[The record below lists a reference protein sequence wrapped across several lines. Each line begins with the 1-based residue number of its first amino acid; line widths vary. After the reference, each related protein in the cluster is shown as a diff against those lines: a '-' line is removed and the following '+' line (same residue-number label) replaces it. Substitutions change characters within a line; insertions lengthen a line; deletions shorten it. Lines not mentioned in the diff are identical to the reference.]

1 MPGFNIKVSCFIHIY
16 GLKFKISLIYNYFI
30 WTRSWIMLN
39 LNHMHSHLA
48 LGCYMYHND
57 NLWSPLFVEQ
67 DIKKRYIDW
76 DLYFR
81 IRVLLHRAQ
90 KDFEDVCDL
99 RTGVSQCRPS
109 YINMPW
115 TDLIMACVDFKI
127 SGIDFTEPDSK
138 VINMDNFNHIS

>member
-1 MPGFNIKVSCFIHIY
+1 MNCMCIKQIVFLTANCKTFHHQLCTSIYLKRKSQVCVYECIDCF
-16 GLKFKISLIYNYFI
+16 SNDTLI
-30 WTRSWIMLN
+30 
-39 LNHMHSHLA
+39 
-48 LGCYMYHND
+48 
-57 NLWSPLFVEQ
+57 
-67 DIKKRYIDW
+67 

-90 KDFEDVCDL
+90 KDFEAVCDL
-99 RTGVSQCRPS
+99 RTGVSQCRPA

-127 SGIDFTEPDSK
+127 SGVDFTEPDSK